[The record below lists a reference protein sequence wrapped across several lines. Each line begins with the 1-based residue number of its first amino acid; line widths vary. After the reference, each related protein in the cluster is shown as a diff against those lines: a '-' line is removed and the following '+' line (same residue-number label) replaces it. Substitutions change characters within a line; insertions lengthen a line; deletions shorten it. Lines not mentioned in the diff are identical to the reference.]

1 MMSLKAALGE
11 EVSDASVKGSC
22 RVMPLTAKVRTP
34 PTSNSTLRATTERPP
49 MAATL
54 AKRALPKVMS
64 LVTIATSAMATTP
77 RMKGPKSIPVP
88 RVTGITVMSR
98 PNSMK
103 ERGTHMESALP
114 NIQMT

>member
-1 MMSLKAALGE
+1 MMSLNAALGE
-11 EVSDASVKGSC
+11 AASDAWVRGSC
-22 RVMPLTAKVRTP
+22 RVMPLTAKVKTP
-34 PTSNSTLRATTERPP
+34 PTSSNTLSATTERPP

-64 LVTIATSAMATTP
+64 LVTVATSAMATTP
-77 RMKGPKSIPVP
+77 RIKGPKSMPVP
-88 RVTGITVMSR
+88 RVTGMTVMSR